1 MRIWARIMN
10 RLPGFSVIATVNAAR
25 ARSSVRQI
33 ASVF

>member
-10 RLPGFSVIATVNAAR
+10 RLPDFSVIATVNAAR